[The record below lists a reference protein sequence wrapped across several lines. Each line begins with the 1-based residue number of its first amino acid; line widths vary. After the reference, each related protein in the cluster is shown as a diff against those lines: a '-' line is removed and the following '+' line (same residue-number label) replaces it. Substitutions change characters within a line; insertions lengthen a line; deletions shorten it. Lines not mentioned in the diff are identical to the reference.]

1 MRGSSLDDAQ
11 SSLLLALP
19 ASTGL
24 AGRRRGCTRKFAFST
39 SLIVLLVFDFKFV
52 NLWERMGSLRELV
65 KVTHM
70 LLLLQAQINRKENFG
85 YAQLDAGEDL
95 RR

>member
-1 MRGSSLDDAQ
+1 MFA
-11 SSLLLALP
+11 
-19 ASTGL
+19 
-24 AGRRRGCTRKFAFST
+24 KFAFST

-85 YAQLDAGEDL
+85 YAQFDAGEDL

>member
-1 MRGSSLDDAQ
+1 MFA
-11 SSLLLALP
+11 
-19 ASTGL
+19 
-24 AGRRRGCTRKFAFST
+24 KFAFST

-85 YAQLDAGEDL
+85 YARFDAGEDL